1 MKLTFQKK
9 PEMLLLQINPE
20 VVSGLIFGSLSN
32 ISNQKHHCA
41 DWDGKYKRLNYS
53 MFKIASI

>member
-32 ISNQKHHCA
+32 ISNQKQHCA

-53 MFKIASI
+53 MF